1 MKIWKKVLVTLAA
14 LTVGTTAGI
23 GSIHA
28 ASSQV
33 NSELKQKGELTIG
46 LEGTYSL
53 ILTGRTIS

>member
-14 LTVGTTAGI
+14 LTVGTTTGI
-23 GSIHA
+23 SSIHA

-46 LEGTYSL
+46 LEG
-53 ILTGRTIS
+53 